1 LKGLVVLTNGKAV
14 ISSAIYIR
22 GQLVSDEEKRENK
35 AKLDAWFDDYC
46 RNYEELKNVE
56 GN

>member
-35 AKLDAWFDDYC
+35 AKLEVWYSEFLK
-46 RNYEELKNVE
+46 RHEERVKN
-56 GN
+56 GD